1 MYDRGGQ
8 PDGKLDSRWQKAEI
22 KLQFQYAMRTK
33 CLLVSVLAFNVQHAT
48 FNLMLAIVCG

>member
-1 MYDRGGQ
+1 MYDRGRQ